1 MTCALTTHAPPP
13 PSAIAL
19 QWDFR
24 NASAGDYYI
33 SSVLALVNNP
43 NVDGVFTDDYA
54 TVTEEWLAARYE
66 ELQERPDETFDW
78 ARLHA
83 DHWVKSIQQEAS
95 SQREAKRRTM

>member
-1 MTCALTTHAPPP
+1 MTATDCRPHQVGTIPILLHTPLD
-13 PSAIAL
+13 SM
-19 QWDFR
+19 F
-24 NASAGDYYI
+24 
-33 SSVLALVNNP
+33 
-43 NVDGVFTDDYA
+43 DGLPVVFTDDYA

-95 SQREAKRRTM
+95 SQREVKRRTM